1 MDSPWTSPFVVQ
13 AHDRVRHACMVHVT
27 TLDIQVRLRN
37 PTAMLEDSMTSVK
50 TLYLY
55 NSYLSTCH
63 TVEEVLLWSDAGQ
76 EPTGHVTPGSG
87 GGVIGQEGGQGAPT
101 HH

>member
-1 MDSPWTSPFVVQ
+1 MVQ
-13 AHDRVRHACMVHVT
+13 AHDDRVRHACMVHVPA
-27 TLDIQVRLRN
+27 LDIQASLRN
-37 PTAMLEDSMTSVK
+37 LTAMLEDSMTTSVK

-55 NSYLSTCH
+55 ISYLSTCH

-76 EPTGHVTPGSG
+76 EPTGHVTPGPR